1 MTLTSMRDLLTKDEA
16 ALAKSQGWCLE
27 YVYDLEKSKW
37 LLCVL
42 PLEIRGNTQQAVN
55 TIVTLAKQRN
65 ALCLK
70 ALQLIHQHNL
80 KS

>member
-1 MTLTSMRDLLTKDEA
+1 MQDLLTKEEV

-42 PLEIRGNTQQAVN
+42 PLEIRGNTQIYVN
-55 TIVTLAKQRN
+55 TIVNLAKQRN
-65 ALCLK
+65 ALCIK
-70 ALQLIHQHNL
+70 VLQLIHRHNL
-80 KS
+80 NSNL

>member
-1 MTLTSMRDLLTKDEA
+1 MKTLLTPEETI
-16 ALAKSQGWCLE
+16 LAKSQGWCLE
-27 YVYDLEKSKW
+27 YVFDTTKNKW
-37 LLCVL
+37 MLCTL
-42 PLEIRGNTQQAVN
+42 PLEIRGNTQQAMN

-65 ALCLK
+65 ALCIK